1 MADEIEKNEKAEYEA
16 KKEYLRGYLR
26 ACRRI
31 DNLKEQ
37 LESLREVEQS
47 AKSQQLSDMPRGGGS
62 GQQDLSVLMTR
73 LEELRAKIND
83 AMAESNK
90 IKLEIEETLWTLKN
104 TEEAKVLRL
113 RYIYFMKWEE
123 IAKNTGYSERQAR
136 RIHKRAINN
145 LKMSANVRFKCDII

>member
-16 KKEYLRGYLR
+16 KKEYLMSYRI

-47 AKSQQLSDMPRGGGS
+47 AKSQQVSDMPRGGT

-73 LEELRAKIND
+73 LEELRIKIND

-90 IKLEIEETLWTLKN
+90 IKLEIEETLWGLKD
-104 TEEAKVLRL
+104 TEEAKVLRF

-123 IAKNTGYSERQAR
+123 IAENIGYHRNHVL
-136 RIHKRAINN
+136 RIHKKAIKN
-145 LKMSANVRFKCDII
+145 LKMLHNVAF

>member
-16 KKEYLRGYLR
+16 KKEYLMGYR
-26 ACRRI
+26 IACRRI

-37 LESLREVEQS
+37 LESLQEIEQS

-104 TEEAKVLRL
+104 TEEVKVLRL

-123 IAKNTGYSERQAR
+123 IAEMTKYSCSHIR
-136 RIHKRAINN
+136 RIHKKAIKN
-145 LKMSANVRFKCDII
+145 LKMSNNEQF

>member
-16 KKEYLRGYLR
+16 KKEYLMSYRI

-47 AKSQQLSDMPRGGGS
+47 AKSQQVSDMPRGGT
-62 GQQDLSVLMTR
+62 GQQDLSALMTR
-73 LEELRAKIND
+73 LEELRIKINA

-90 IKLEIEETLWTLKN
+90 IKLEIEETLWGLKD
-104 TEEAKVLRL
+104 TEEAKVLRF

-123 IAKNTGYSERQAR
+123 IAENMNYNRSHIH
-136 RIHKRAINN
+136 RIHKNAIKN
-145 LKMSANVRFKCDII
+145 LKMRHNETF

>member
-16 KKEYLRGYLR
+16 KKEYLMSYRI

-37 LESLREVEQS
+37 LDSLREVEQS
-47 AKSQQLSDMPRGGGS
+47 AKTQQLSDMPRGGGS

-73 LEELRAKIND
+73 LEELRIKINA

-90 IKLEIEETLWTLKN
+90 IKLEIEEVLWGLKD
-104 TEEAKVLRL
+104 TEEAKVLRF

-123 IAKNTGYSERQAR
+123 IAENIGYHRNHVL
-136 RIHKRAINN
+136 RIHKKAIKN
-145 LKMSANVRFKCDII
+145 LKMLHNVAF